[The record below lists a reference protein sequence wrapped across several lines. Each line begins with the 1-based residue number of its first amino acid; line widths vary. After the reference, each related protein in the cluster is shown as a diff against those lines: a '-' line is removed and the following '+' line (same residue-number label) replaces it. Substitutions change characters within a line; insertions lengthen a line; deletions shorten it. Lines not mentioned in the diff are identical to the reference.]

1 MILKALIIDDEF
13 LARRK
18 VESLLQPFTYVKIIG
33 EARNG
38 AEAVD
43 LIQLKNP
50 DLIFLDVHMPDFGGF
65 DVIRK
70 LDPNLALP
78 YIIFTTA
85 YDQYAVQAFEV
96 QAIDYLLKPLESG
109 RFQAALERARQQ
121 LHLEQSEAT
130 NAQILQMLK
139 NLNQEESDYRSCF
152 EIKEKGR
159 LIQVQVE
166 DIYCLAAQGNY
177 IELITAEKKYLYRST
192 MQALENEMNKKEFIR
207 VHRSFLLNIRY
218 VQSCRYL
225 NNHEYRFLLKNGQE
239 IISGRAYYNSIQ
251 NYLAQLPH

>member
-1 MILKALIIDDEF
+1 MMLKALIIDDEF

-18 VESLLQPFTYVKIIG
+18 VESLLKPYPYVKVIG

-38 AEAVD
+38 AEAVN
-43 LIQLKNP
+43 LIHLKSP
-50 DLIFLDVHMPDFGGF
+50 DLIFLDVQMPDFGGF
-65 DVIRK
+65 DVIQK
-70 LDPNLALP
+70 LNPNQALP

-96 QAIDYLLKPLESG
+96 QAIDYLLKPLEAE
-109 RFQAALERARQQ
+109 RFRAALEKARQQ

-139 NLNQEESDYRSCF
+139 SLNQEENDYRSRF

-192 MQALENEMNKKEFIR
+192 MQALENEMDKKEFIR
-207 VHRSFLLNIRY
+207 IHRSYLLNIRY
-218 VQSCRYL
+218 IQSCRYL
-225 NNHEYRFLLKNGQE
+225 NNHEYRFGLKNGQE
-239 IISGRAYYNSIQ
+239 IVSGRAYYTQIQ
-251 NYLAQLPH
+251 DYLAQN